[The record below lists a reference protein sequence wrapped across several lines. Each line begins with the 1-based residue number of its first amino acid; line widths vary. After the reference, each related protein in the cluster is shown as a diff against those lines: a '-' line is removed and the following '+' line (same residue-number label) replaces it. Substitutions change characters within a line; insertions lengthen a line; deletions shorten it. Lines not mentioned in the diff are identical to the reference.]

1 MSSSDPK
8 LTISDLDL
16 CAPLFKKG
24 TAAEEG
30 LLIETVYSPED
41 LLALETLVET
51 KRLVFDYLISQSDG
65 LIRQEV
71 GKLLKTSVLPDAH
84 DAFNQIYYAGVKGFA
99 KGLAK
104 YSPSAKKTSPTN
116 YLFQWVFTY
125 AKRELMS
132 VEAPLGMPPTRYE
145 RLKKVAA
152 VRRKLNE
159 KLGRKAT
166 NQELLEFFHSGGA
179 DVANK
184 IGRVSNAGKPS
195 QANLR
200 MKLEDME
207 EQEDLEKR
215 MHIRLIDIQDPV
227 LSERAFKT
235 EDQALFDETLFGAF
249 VAQHKFTDKA
259 IAVLRSELRDG
270 SDPSL
275 AELASVDSMSDREY
289 RRLARLWSDFLSDPS
304 SPFVEF
310 LKSRDSDDRE
320 FDLTQLAGSSKPA
333 KHYRDLYEDS
343 K

>member
-1 MSSSDPK
+1 MSSSEPK

-16 CAPLFKKG
+16 CVPLFKKG
-24 TAAEEG
+24 IAAEDE
-30 LLIETVYSPED
+30 LLMDVIYPAEE
-41 LLALETLVET
+41 LLDLETLVET
-51 KRLVFDYLISQSDG
+51 KRLVFEYLISQSDG

-71 GKLLKTSVLPDAH
+71 GKLLRTSALIDAH
-84 DAFNQIYYAGVKGFA
+84 DAFNQIYYSGVRGFA

-116 YLFQWVFTY
+116 YLFQWVYTY
-125 AKRELMS
+125 AKRELMTI
-132 VEAPLGMPPTRYE
+132 EAPLGMPPTRYE
-145 RLKKVAA
+145 RLKKIAA

-159 KLGRKAT
+159 QLGRTAT
-166 NQELLEFFHSGGA
+166 NEELLEFFHSGGA
-179 DVANK
+179 DMANK
-184 IGRVSNAGKPS
+184 IGRVDNAGKPS

-207 EQEDLEKR
+207 EQEDLERR
-215 MHIRLIDIQDPV
+215 MNIRLIDIQDPV
-227 LSERAFKT
+227 LSEKAFKT
-235 EDQALFDETLFGAF
+235 EDQELFDETLFGAF

-270 SDPSL
+270 SDPGL
-275 AELASVDSMSDREY
+275 AELASVDSMSEREY
-289 RRLARLWSDFLSDPS
+289 RKLARLWSDFLSDPS

-310 LKSRDSDDRE
+310 LKEHNGDERE
-320 FDLTQLAGSSKPA
+320 FDVTRLAGSRRPV